1 MFHLCAEVFF
11 PSLDAIAVVDAIVAH
26 MVVGLEGNL
35 KERVLLLAHAH
46 VPTSGL
52 HRAAMAVVQGDLRVT
67 GYCAPQ
73 LT

>member
-1 MFHLCAEVFF
+1 
-11 PSLDAIAVVDAIVAH
+11 